1 MSEFTIG
8 QYYPENSI
16 IHRLDP
22 RVKLFGTLVFIV
34 MLFVVNNFI
43 GFGLMALYL
52 FVIVKM
58 SRIPFRKVIKGVRG
72 IIIILI
78 ISALLNIFF
87 TPGKHEVAHWWIF
100 TITSEGLVRSAY
112 LVVRLILLVLS
123 TSVMTLTTKPNDLS
137 DGLEK
142 ALGFLK
148 VIRVPVH
155 EIAMIMSLALRFIP
169 TLMEET
175 ERIKKAQMARGAD
188 FESGNMFKRAKSLIP
203 ILIPLFV
210 SSIKRAVNL
219 AQAMEA
225 RCYNGGN
232 RTKLHPLKYKKRDT
246 MSYVFCGVI
255 IASVIVVN
263 VVVVKFLGNTFVVF

>member
-52 FVIVKM
+52 FVVVKM
-58 SRIPFRKVIKGVRG
+58 SRIPFRKVLKGVRG

-78 ISALLNIFF
+78 ISALLNMFF

-112 LVVRLILLVLS
+112 LVVRLVLLVLS

-148 VIRVPVH
+148 VVRVPVH

-188 FESGNMFKRAKSLIP
+188 FETGNMFRRAKSLIP

-232 RTKLHPLKYKKRDT
+232 RTKLHPLKYKRRDA
-246 MSYVFCGVI
+246 MSYIFCGVI

>member
-1 MSEFTIG
+1 MSDFTIG

-43 GFGLMALYL
+43 GFALMALYL
-52 FVIVKM
+52 FAIVKC
-58 SRIPFRKVIKGVRG
+58 SKIPFRKVVKGVRG

-78 ISALLNIFF
+78 FSAILNIFF
-87 TPGKHEVAHWWIF
+87 TPGKTLAHWWVF
-100 TITSEGLVRSAY
+100 TITTEGLIRSAY
-112 LVVRLILLVLS
+112 LVIRLVLLVLS
-123 TSVMTLTTKPNDLS
+123 TSVMTLTTKPNDLA

-148 VIRVPVH
+148 VIKVPVH

-169 TLMEET
+169 TLMDET
-175 ERIKKAQMARGAD
+175 ERIKKAQMARGAN
-188 FESGNMFKRAKSLIP
+188 FEGGNIVKRAKSLIP
-203 ILIPLFV
+203 ILVPLFV

-232 RTKLHPLKYKKRDT
+232 RTKLHPLKYTNVDIW
-246 MSYVFCGVI
+246 SYLFCGVI

-263 VVVVKFLGNTFVVF
+263 IVTMKFLGKTLVVF

>member
-52 FVIVKM
+52 FVVVKM
-58 SRIPFRKVIKGVRG
+58 SRIPFRKVLKGVRG

-87 TPGKHEVAHWWIF
+87 TPGKHEVAHWWLF

-112 LVVRLILLVLS
+112 LVVRLVLLVLS

-232 RTKLHPLKYKKRDT
+232 RTKLHPLQYKKRDA
-246 MSYVFCGVI
+246 MSYIFCGVI

>member
-58 SRIPFRKVIKGVRG
+58 SRIPFRKVLKGVRG

-112 LVVRLILLVLS
+112 LVVRLVLLVLS

-232 RTKLHPLKYKKRDT
+232 RTKLHPLKYKKRDA
-246 MSYVFCGVI
+246 MSYIFCGVI

>member
-52 FVIVKM
+52 FVVVKM

-112 LVVRLILLVLS
+112 LVVRLVLLVLS

-188 FESGNMFKRAKSLIP
+188 FESGNMLKRAKSLIP

-232 RTKLHPLKYKKRDT
+232 RTKLHPLKYKKRDA
-246 MSYVFCGVI
+246 MSYIFCGVI

>member
-1 MSEFTIG
+1 MSDFTIG
-8 QYYPENSI
+8 QYYPGNSI
-16 IHRLDP
+16 IHKLDP

-34 MLFVVNNFI
+34 MLFVVNNFV
-43 GFGLMALYL
+43 GFALMALYL
-52 FVIVKM
+52 FAIVKC
-58 SRIPFRKVIKGVRG
+58 SRIPFRKVVKGVRG

-78 ISALLNIFF
+78 VSALLNMFF
-87 TPGKHEVAHWWIF
+87 TPGKVVFHWWIF
-100 TITSEGLVRSAY
+100 TVSAEGLIRSAY
-112 LVVRLILLVLS
+112 LVIRLILLVLS
-123 TSVMTLTTKPNDLS
+123 TSVMTLTTKPNDLA
-137 DGLEK
+137 DGMEK

-169 TLMEET
+169 TLMDET

-188 FESGNMFKRAKSLIP
+188 FETGNIFKRAKSLVP
-203 ILIPLFV
+203 ILVPLFV
-210 SSIKRAVNL
+210 SSIKKAVNL

-232 RTKLHPLKYKKRDT
+232 RTKLHPLKYARRDAI
-246 MSYVFCGVI
+246 SYGFCTVI

-263 VVVVKFLGNTFVVF
+263 IVVVKFLAHTYVVF

>member
-1 MSEFTIG
+1 
-8 QYYPENSI
+8 
-16 IHRLDP
+16 
-22 RVKLFGTLVFIV
+22 
-34 MLFVVNNFI
+34 
-43 GFGLMALYL
+43 
-52 FVIVKM
+52 
-58 SRIPFRKVIKGVRG
+58 
-72 IIIILI
+72 
-78 ISALLNIFF
+78 FF

-112 LVVRLILLVLS
+112 LVVRLVLLVLS

-188 FESGNMFKRAKSLIP
+188 FESGNMLKRAKSLIP

-232 RTKLHPLKYKKRDT
+232 RTKLHPLQYKKRDA
-246 MSYVFCGVI
+246 MSYIFCGVI

>member
-1 MSEFTIG
+1 MSDFTIG

-16 IHRLDP
+16 IHKLDP

-34 MLFVVNNFI
+34 MLFVVNNFV
-43 GFGLMALYL
+43 GFALMALYL
-52 FVIVKM
+52 FAIVKC
-58 SRIPFRKVIKGVRG
+58 SRIPFRKVVKGVRG

-78 ISALLNIFF
+78 VSALLNMFF
-87 TPGKHEVAHWWIF
+87 TPGKVVFHWWIF
-100 TITSEGLVRSAY
+100 TVSAEGLIRSAY
-112 LVVRLILLVLS
+112 LVIRLILLVLS
-123 TSVMTLTTKPNDLS
+123 TSVMTLTTKPNDLA
-137 DGLEK
+137 DGMEK

-148 VIRVPVH
+148 VIKVPVH

-169 TLMEET
+169 TLMDET

-188 FESGNMFKRAKSLIP
+188 FETGNIFKRAKSLVP
-203 ILIPLFV
+203 ILVPLFV
-210 SSIKRAVNL
+210 SSIKKAVNL

-232 RTKLHPLKYKKRDT
+232 RTKLHPLKYARRDAI
-246 MSYVFCGVI
+246 SYVFCAVI

-263 VVVVKFLGNTFVVF
+263 IVVVKFLAHTYVVF

>member
-52 FVIVKM
+52 FVVVKM

-112 LVVRLILLVLS
+112 LVVRLVLLVLS

-188 FESGNMFKRAKSLIP
+188 FESGNMLKRAKSLIP

-232 RTKLHPLKYKKRDT
+232 RTKLHPLKYKKRDA

>member
-52 FVIVKM
+52 FVVVKM

-87 TPGKHEVAHWWIF
+87 TPGNHEVAHWWIF

-112 LVVRLILLVLS
+112 LVVRLVLLVLS

-232 RTKLHPLKYKKRDT
+232 RTKLHPLKYKRRDA
-246 MSYVFCGVI
+246 MSYFFCGVI

>member
-1 MSEFTIG
+1 MSDFTIG
-8 QYYPENSI
+8 QYYPEESI

-34 MLFVVNNFI
+34 MLFVTNNFL
-43 GFGLMALYL
+43 GFVLMALYL
-52 FVIVKM
+52 TVVVALSKL
-58 SRIPFRKVIKGVRG
+58 PFLKVLKGIRG
-72 IIIILI
+72 ILFILI
-78 ISALLNIFF
+78 LSAVLNLFL
-87 TPGKHEVAHWWIF
+87 TPGKVVLFHWQF
-100 TITSEGLVRSAY
+100 FRITDEG
-112 LVVRLILLVLS
+112 VVRCSFIIVRLLLLVIA
-123 TSVMTLTTKPNDLS
+123 TSIMTLTTKPNDLA
-137 DGLEK
+137 DGMEK

-148 VIRVPVH
+148 VIKVPVH

-175 ERIKKAQMARGAD
+175 DRIKKAQMARGAD
-188 FESGNMFKRAKSLIP
+188 FESGNIIKRVKSLLP

-232 RTKLHPLKYKKRDT
+232 RTKLHPLKYKKRDAV
-246 MSYVFCGVI
+246 SYLCCFVV

-263 VVVVKFLGNTFVVF
+263 ILVVHFINNKYMVF

>member
-1 MSEFTIG
+1 MSDFTIG
-8 QYYPENSI
+8 QYYPEKSI
-16 IHRLDP
+16 IHKLDP

-34 MLFVVNNFI
+34 MLFVVNNFV
-43 GFGLMALYL
+43 GFALMALYL
-52 FVIVKM
+52 FAIVKC
-58 SRIPFRKVIKGVRG
+58 SRIPFRKVVKGVRG

-78 ISALLNIFF
+78 VSALLNMFF
-87 TPGKHEVAHWWIF
+87 TPGKVVFHWWIF
-100 TITSEGLVRSAY
+100 TVSAEGLIRSAY
-112 LVVRLILLVLS
+112 LVIRLILLVLS
-123 TSVMTLTTKPNDLS
+123 TSVMTLTTKPNDLA
-137 DGLEK
+137 DGMEK

-169 TLMEET
+169 TLMDET

-188 FESGNMFKRAKSLIP
+188 FETGNIFKRAKSLVP
-203 ILIPLFV
+203 ILVPLFV
-210 SSIKRAVNL
+210 SSIKKAVNL

-232 RTKLHPLKYKKRDT
+232 RTKLHPLKYARRDAI
-246 MSYVFCGVI
+246 SYGFCTVI

-263 VVVVKFLGNTFVVF
+263 IVVVKFLAHTYVVF

>member
-1 MSEFTIG
+1 MSDFTIG

-52 FVIVKM
+52 FAIVKM
-58 SRIPFRKVIKGVRG
+58 SRIPFRKVVKGVRG
-72 IIIILI
+72 IIIILV
-78 ISALLNIFF
+78 ISALLNMFF
-87 TPGKHEVAHWWIF
+87 TPGKTVAHWWIF
-100 TITSEGLVRSAY
+100 KITDEGLIRSAY
-112 LVVRLILLVLS
+112 LVIRLILLVLS

-142 ALGFLK
+142 SLGFLK

-188 FESGNMFKRAKSLIP
+188 FETGNMFRRAKSLVP

-225 RCYNGGN
+225 RCYHGGN
-232 RTKLHPLKYKKRDT
+232 RTKLHPLKYKRRDAL
-246 MSYVFCGVI
+246 SYAFCGVI

-263 VVVVKFLGNTFVVF
+263 VLAVKFLGNTFVVF

>member
-52 FVIVKM
+52 FVVVKM

-72 IIIILI
+72 IIILLI

-112 LVVRLILLVLS
+112 LVVRLVLLVLS

-188 FESGNMFKRAKSLIP
+188 FESGNMLKRAKSLIP

-232 RTKLHPLKYKKRDT
+232 RTKLHPLKYKKRDA
-246 MSYVFCGVI
+246 MSYIFCGVI

>member
-52 FVIVKM
+52 IAIVKM
-58 SRIPFRKVIKGVRG
+58 SKIPFRKVVKGVKG

-78 ISALLNIFF
+78 LSGLLNLFF
-87 TPGKHEVAHWWIF
+87 TPGHTVFHYGIF
-100 TITSEGLVRSAY
+100 TITSEGITRASYLIIRLV
-112 LVVRLILLVLS
+112 LLVLS

-142 ALGFLK
+142 AFGFLK

-169 TLMEET
+169 TLMDET

-188 FESGNMFKRAKSLIP
+188 FETGNIFKRAKNLVP

-232 RTKLHPLKYKKRDT
+232 RTKLHPLKYKRIDAI
-246 MSYVFCGVI
+246 SYVGCFVI
-255 IASVIVVN
+255 IGSVIALNIVVMH
-263 VVVVKFLGNTFVVF
+263 FLGNTFVVF

>member
-1 MSEFTIG
+1 MSDFTIG

-34 MLFVVNNFI
+34 TLFIVNNFI
-43 GFGLMALYL
+43 GFALMALYL

-58 SRIPFRKVIKGVRG
+58 SRIPFRKVVKGVRG

-78 ISALLNIFF
+78 VSAILNIFF
-87 TPGKHEVAHWWIF
+87 TPGRMVFHWWIF
-100 TITSEGLVRSAY
+100 NITAEGLVRSAY
-112 LVVRLILLVLS
+112 LVIRLILLVLS
-123 TSVMTLTTKPNDLS
+123 TSVMTLTTKPNDLA

-148 VIRVPVH
+148 VIKVPVH

-169 TLMEET
+169 TLMDET

-188 FESGNMFKRAKSLIP
+188 FESGNFVRRAKSLVP

-232 RTKLHPLKYKKRDT
+232 RTKLHPLKYKSIDAW
-246 MSYVFCGVI
+246 SYIFCAVI
-255 IASVIVVN
+255 LVSVIAVN
-263 VVVVKFLGNTFVVF
+263 IVVVKFLGHTYVVF

>member
-1 MSEFTIG
+1 MSDFTIG
-8 QYYPENSI
+8 QYYPEKSI

-52 FVIVKM
+52 ILVIKL
-58 SRIPFRKVIKGVRG
+58 SKIPFTKVLKGVSG
-72 IIIILI
+72 IIVILI
-78 ISALLNIFF
+78 ISAILNIFF
-87 TPGKHEVAHWWIF
+87 TPGRVVAHWWIF
-100 TITSEGLVRSAY
+100 TVTAEGLIRSAY
-112 LVVRLILLVLS
+112 LIVRLVLLVLS
-123 TSVMTLTTKPNDLS
+123 TSIMTLTTKPNDLA

-148 VIRVPVH
+148 VIRIPVH

-169 TLMEET
+169 TLMDET
-175 ERIKKAQMARGAD
+175 DRIKKAQMARGAD
-188 FESGNMFKRAKSLIP
+188 FESGNIFKRAKSLVP
-203 ILIPLFV
+203 ILVPLFV

-232 RTKLHPLKYKKRDT
+232 RTKLHPLKYKKQDA
-246 MSYVFCGVI
+246 MSYIFCGVI

-263 VVVVKFLGNTFVVF
+263 IVVTNFLKNTYIVF

>member
-52 FVIVKM
+52 FVVVKM

-112 LVVRLILLVLS
+112 LVVRLVLLVLS

-232 RTKLHPLKYKKRDT
+232 RTKLHPLKYKKRDA
-246 MSYVFCGVI
+246 MSYIFCGVI

-263 VVVVKFLGNTFVVF
+263 VVVVKILGNTFVVF

>member
-52 FVIVKM
+52 FVVVKM
-58 SRIPFRKVIKGVRG
+58 SKIPFRKVIKGVRG

-78 ISALLNIFF
+78 VSALLNMFF
-87 TPGKHEVAHWWIF
+87 TPGKTAFSWWIF
-100 TITSEGLVRSAY
+100 SITYEGLVRSAF
-112 LVVRLILLVLS
+112 LIVRLVLLVLS
-123 TSVMTLTTKPNDLS
+123 TSIMTLTTKPNDLS

-142 ALGFLK
+142 SLGFLK

-188 FESGNMFKRAKSLIP
+188 FETGNMFRRAKSLIP

-232 RTKLHPLKYKKRDT
+232 RTKLNPLKYKRRDAMT
-246 MSYVFCGVI
+246 YIFCGVI

-263 VVVVKFLGNTFVVF
+263 VLAVKFLGNTFVVF

>member
-52 FVIVKM
+52 FVVVKM

-112 LVVRLILLVLS
+112 LVVRLVLLVLS

-188 FESGNMFKRAKSLIP
+188 FESGNMLKRAKSLIP

-232 RTKLHPLKYKKRDT
+232 RTKLHPLKYKKRDV
-246 MSYVFCGVI
+246 MSYIFCGVI

-263 VVVVKFLGNTFVVF
+263 VVVLKFLGNPFVVF

>member
-1 MSEFTIG
+1 M
-8 QYYPENSI
+8 
-16 IHRLDP
+16 
-22 RVKLFGTLVFIV
+22 
-34 MLFVVNNFI
+34 
-43 GFGLMALYL
+43 
-52 FVIVKM
+52 
-58 SRIPFRKVIKGVRG
+58 
-72 IIIILI
+72 
-78 ISALLNIFF
+78 
-87 TPGKHEVAHWWIF
+87 
-100 TITSEGLVRSAY
+100 
-112 LVVRLILLVLS
+112 LVLS

-142 ALGFLK
+142 SLGFLK

-188 FESGNMFKRAKSLIP
+188 FETGNMFRRAKSLVP

-225 RCYNGGN
+225 RCYHGGN
-232 RTKLHPLKYKKRDT
+232 RTKLHPLKYKRRDAL
-246 MSYVFCGVI
+246 SYAFCGVI

-263 VVVVKFLGNTFVVF
+263 VLAVKFLGNTFVVF

>member
-1 MSEFTIG
+1 MSDFTIG

-52 FVIVKM
+52 VAIVKC
-58 SRIPFRKVIKGVRG
+58 SKIPFTKVLKGVRG
-72 IIIILI
+72 IIVILI

-87 TPGKHEVAHWWIF
+87 TPGRVAFHYGII
-100 TITSEGLVRSAY
+100 TITFPGLIRSAY
-112 LVVRLILLVLS
+112 LVIRLILLVIA
-123 TSVMTLTTKPNDLS
+123 TSVMTLTTKPNDMA
-137 DGLEK
+137 DGMEK

-148 VIRVPVH
+148 VIKVPVH

-169 TLMEET
+169 TLMDET

-188 FESGNMFKRAKSLIP
+188 FESGNIFRRTKNLIP

-232 RTKLHPLKYKKRDT
+232 RTKLHPLKYKSIDAW
-246 MSYVFCGVI
+246 SYAFCGVI

-263 VVVVKFLGNTFVVF
+263 IVVVRTLGHTFIVF

>member
-52 FVIVKM
+52 FVVVKM

-112 LVVRLILLVLS
+112 LVVRLVLLVLS

-232 RTKLHPLKYKKRDT
+232 RTKLHPLKYKKRDAI
-246 MSYVFCGVI
+246 SYVFCGVI

>member
-43 GFGLMALYL
+43 GFGLMAIYL
-52 FVIVKM
+52 FVVVKM
-58 SRIPFRKVIKGVRG
+58 SRIPFRKVLKGVRG

-112 LVVRLILLVLS
+112 LVVRLVLLVLS
-123 TSVMTLTTKPNDLS
+123 TSVMTLTTKPNVLS

-232 RTKLHPLKYKKRDT
+232 RTKLHPLKYKKRDA
-246 MSYVFCGVI
+246 MSYIFCGVI

>member
-1 MSEFTIG
+1 MSDFTIG
-8 QYYPENSI
+8 QYYPEKSI
-16 IHRLDP
+16 IHKLDP

-34 MLFVVNNFI
+34 MLFVVNNFV
-43 GFGLMALYL
+43 GFALMALYL
-52 FVIVKM
+52 FAIVKC
-58 SRIPFRKVIKGVRG
+58 SRIPFRKVVKGVRG

-78 ISALLNIFF
+78 VSALLNMFF
-87 TPGKHEVAHWWIF
+87 TPGKVVFHWWIF
-100 TITSEGLVRSAY
+100 TVSAEGLIRSAY
-112 LVVRLILLVLS
+112 LVIRLILLVLS
-123 TSVMTLTTKPNDLS
+123 TSVMTLTTKPNDLA
-137 DGLEK
+137 DGMEK

-169 TLMEET
+169 TLMDET

-188 FESGNMFKRAKSLIP
+188 FETGNIFKRAKSLVP
-203 ILIPLFV
+203 ILVPLFV
-210 SSIKRAVNL
+210 SSIKKAVNL

-232 RTKLHPLKYKKRDT
+232 RTKLHPLKYARRDAI
-246 MSYVFCGVI
+246 SYVFCAVI

-263 VVVVKFLGNTFVVF
+263 IVVVKFLAHTYVVF

>member
-1 MSEFTIG
+1 MSDFTIG

-43 GFGLMALYL
+43 GFALMALYL
-52 FVIVKM
+52 FAIVKC
-58 SRIPFRKVIKGVRG
+58 SRIPFRKVVKGVRG

-78 ISALLNIFF
+78 FSAILNIFF
-87 TPGKHEVAHWWIF
+87 TPGRPLAHWWIF
-100 TITSEGLVRSAY
+100 TITSEGLTRSAY
-112 LVVRLILLVLS
+112 LVIRLVLLVLS
-123 TSVMTLTTKPNDLS
+123 TSVMTLTTKPNDLA

-148 VIRVPVH
+148 VIKVPVH

-169 TLMEET
+169 TLMDET
-175 ERIKKAQMARGAD
+175 ERIKKAQMARGAN
-188 FESGNMFKRAKSLIP
+188 FEGGNIFKRAKSLIP
-203 ILIPLFV
+203 ILVPLFV

-232 RTKLHPLKYKKRDT
+232 RTKLHPLKYKNIDIW
-246 MSYVFCGVI
+246 SYLFCGVI

-263 VVVVKFLGNTFVVF
+263 ILVFKFMNNTFVVF

>member
-1 MSEFTIG
+1 MSDFTIG
-8 QYYPENSI
+8 QYYPEESI

-34 MLFVVNNFI
+34 MLFVVNNFV
-43 GFGLMALYL
+43 GFALMALYL
-52 FVIVKM
+52 FAIVKC
-58 SRIPFRKVIKGVRG
+58 SRIPFRKVVKGVRG

-112 LVVRLILLVLS
+112 LVVRLVLLVLS

-232 RTKLHPLKYKKRDT
+232 RTKLHPLKYKKRDA
-246 MSYVFCGVI
+246 MSYIFCGVI

>member
-52 FVIVKM
+52 FVVVKM
-58 SRIPFRKVIKGVRG
+58 SRIPFRKVLKGVRG

-112 LVVRLILLVLS
+112 LVVRLVLLVLS

-232 RTKLHPLKYKKRDT
+232 RTKLHPLKYKRRDA
-246 MSYVFCGVI
+246 MSYIFCGVI

>member
-43 GFGLMALYL
+43 GFGLMAIYL
-52 FVIVKM
+52 FAIVKC
-58 SRIPFRKVIKGVRG
+58 SKIPFRKVLKGVKG

-78 ISALLNIFF
+78 LSALLNMFF
-87 TPGKHEVAHWWIF
+87 TPGKEIHWWIF
-100 TITSEGLVRSAY
+100 TITYEGLIRSAY
-112 LVVRLILLVLS
+112 LVIRLVLLVLS
-123 TSVMTLTTKPNDLS
+123 TSVMTLTTKPNDLA
-137 DGLEK
+137 DGLERS
-142 ALGFLK
+142 LGFLK
-148 VIRVPVH
+148 VIKVPVH

-169 TLMEET
+169 TLMDET

-188 FESGNMFKRAKSLIP
+188 FESGNIFKRAKSLIP

-232 RTKLHPLKYKKRDT
+232 RTKLNPLKYKKCDAI
-246 MSYVFCGVI
+246 SYVGCLVI
-255 IASVIVVN
+255 IGSVIAVN
-263 VVVVKFLGNTFVVF
+263 LVTSHFLGNTFVVF

>member
-1 MSEFTIG
+1 MSDFTIG
-8 QYYPENSI
+8 QYYPEKSI
-16 IHRLDP
+16 IHSLDP

-52 FVIVKM
+52 FAIVKM
-58 SRIPFRKVIKGVRG
+58 SKIPFRKVIKGVKG
-72 IIIILI
+72 IIIVLI
-78 ISALLNIFF
+78 VSTLLNIFF
-87 TPGKHEVAHWWIF
+87 TPGKPLGHWWIF
-100 TITSEGLVRSAY
+100 TITAEGLVRSAY
-112 LVVRLILLVLS
+112 LVVRLILLVLA
-123 TSVMTLTTKPNDLS
+123 TSVMTLTTKPNDLA

-148 VIRVPVH
+148 VIKVPVH

-169 TLMEET
+169 TLMDET

-188 FESGNMFKRAKSLIP
+188 FETGNIFKRAKSLIP

-232 RTKLHPLKYKKRDT
+232 RTKLHPLKYKRID
-246 MSYVFCGVI
+246 MISYVGCFVI
-255 IASVIVVN
+255 IGSVIAVNIVVMHFF
-263 VVVVKFLGNTFVVF
+263 VHTFVVF